1 MISFRDNLYRVDYKL
16 LSDGYLKE
24 YLIKNPVLIAKNNSR
39 QSYFQNISNSSE
51 VLPKINWN
59 YSGNK
64 IIQRMSFIN
73 GSAPKASTAS
83 HKLIKFSQN
92 LDLLGLQNY
101 PHGDICRKNI
111 IEDDRRL
118 YLIDVEPILEYAL
131 GGGGIYFASTPSYIH
146 ADDINKGRLSIR
158 SDLLGFGC
166 FAMWCLGI
174 YDKPRLSNGDS
185 ILKKIK
191 EVSLKD
197 NSFNRLLNYI
207 KNQYP
212 LTRMQK
218 D

>member
-1 MISFRDNLYRVDYKL
+1 MISFRDKLYKVNNKL
-16 LSDGYLKE
+16 LYDGYLKE
-24 YLIKNPVLIAKNNSR
+24 YLIKNPVLISKNNSR
-39 QSYFQNISNSSE
+39 QSYFQNISKSSE

-73 GSAPKASTAS
+73 GSAPKLKTAS
-83 HKLIKFSQN
+83 HKLNKFSQN

-118 YLIDVEPILEYAL
+118 YLVDVEPILEYPL

-146 ADDINKGRLSIR
+146 VDDLIKGSISIR

-174 YDKPRLSNGDS
+174 YDKPRLSSGDS

-191 EVSLKD
+191 DVSLKD

-207 KNQYP
+207 ENQY
-212 LTRMQK
+212 LSNRMQK
-218 D
+218 Y